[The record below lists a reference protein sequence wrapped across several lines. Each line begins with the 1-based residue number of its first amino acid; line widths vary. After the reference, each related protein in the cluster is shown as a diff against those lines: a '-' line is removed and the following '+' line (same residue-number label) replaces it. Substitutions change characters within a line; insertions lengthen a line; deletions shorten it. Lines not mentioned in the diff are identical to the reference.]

1 MAPPFLNATGLV
13 TKILD
18 KIIEASQPER
28 FTQDFLSTKL
38 GYSGG
43 SARPIIP
50 LLKKLGFIASDGTPT
65 PLYAQFRN
73 PENRG
78 SAMAQA
84 LRSAFKEIYDRN
96 EYAHDLPREKFKN
109 LVVEVTGLEA
119 DNQIVSA
126 IVGTFQNLKVY
137 AKFDQP
143 ASTGNGKVTVLE
155 KSEPTGA
162 PPTQPAAAQNSSGLN
177 LSYTINLNLPE
188 TTDVEVFNAIF
199 RSLKENLLKV

>member
-1 MAPPFLNATGLV
+1 MAPPGLNASGLV

-28 FTQDFLSTKL
+28 FTQDFLATKL
-38 GYSGG
+38 GFAGG
-43 SARPIIP
+43 SARPMIP
-50 LLKKLGFIASDGTPT
+50 LLKRLSFIGTDGAPT

-78 SAMAQA
+78 AAMNQA
-84 LRSAFKEIYDRN
+84 VRTAYKEIYDRN

-109 LVVEVTGLEA
+109 LVVEVTGLEP
-119 DNQIVSA
+119 DNQTVNA
-126 IVGTFQNLKVY
+126 IVGTFQNLKAY
-137 AKFDQP
+137 ANFDQP
-143 ASTGNGKVTVLE
+143 APTGNGKVTVLD
-155 KSEPTGA
+155 KTEPVTPPVA
-162 PPTQPAAAQNSSGLN
+162 PPTTTNNSSGLN

>member
-43 SARPIIP
+43 SARPFIP

-65 PLYAQFRN
+65 QLYAQFRN

-78 SAMAQA
+78 AAMNQA
-84 LRSAFKEIYDRN
+84 LRTAFKEIYDRN

-109 LVVEVTGLEA
+109 LVVEVTGLEP

-126 IVGTFQNLKVY
+126 IVGTFQNLKAY
-137 AKFDQP
+137 AKFDLP

-155 KSEPTGA
+155 KSEPTA
-162 PPTQPAAAQNSSGLN
+162 TPPTPPPAAQNSSGLN

-199 RSLKENLLKV
+199 RSLKENLLRV